1 MQNLTL
7 ESRQLESQKKYGQD
21 TRKKIKKNYSNSIL
35 RPQNNTSVMDIMG
48 LSWIFV
54 KEEED
59 YYS

>member
-35 RPQNNTSVMDIMG
+35 RQQNTSVMDIMG

>member
-7 ESRQLESQKKYGQD
+7 ESRQLKSQKNMVK
-21 TRKKIKKNYSNSIL
+21 TPVKEIKKNYSNSIL
-35 RPQNNTSVMDIMG
+35 RQQNTSVIDVMG

-54 KEEED
+54 KKEED